1 MARPRTT
8 RPPGAFD
15 LADMAAGS
23 GLTVAVLEGLL
34 KRDDAPAPNSG
45 GGRGRGAALWDYRG
59 FGRLAVAGGLF
70 WSGAEPTPA
79 MRIASAV
86 VAEFESV
93 RGPGK
98 LSGLSMAWRDLPPA
112 GLAELPSPGP
122 DGWTDDYEL
131 YRVFRRH
138 CADRLHEPWRGDVS
152 IEIIDRHY
160 VFYDFDQSR
169 MKSAESFGV
178 RRDTLAEPTF
188 RLLGWER
195 GGSPTLRHVA
205 EEIPAA
211 VFDETSPDHSTALA
225 AARAVEDEFHNA
237 RANPRGALRLNMS
250 RAIRCAYGRVY
261 EFRND
266 GSVAPDTS

>member
-1 MARPRTT
+1 
-8 RPPGAFD
+8 
-15 LADMAAGS
+15 MAAGS
-23 GLTVAVLEGLL
+23 GLSVTVLEGLL
-34 KRDDAPAPNSG
+34 KRDDAPPPNSG

-98 LSGLSMAWRDLPPA
+98 LSGLSLAWRDLPPE
-112 GLAELPSPGP
+112 GLDELPGPGP
-122 DGWTDDYEL
+122 DGWTDDYEQ

-138 CADRLHEPWRGDVS
+138 CADGLHDPWRGDVS

-160 VFYDFDQSR
+160 VFYDFDQPR

-195 GGSPTLRHVA
+195 GGSPTLRHIA
-205 EEIPAA
+205 HEIPAA
-211 VFDETSPDHSTALA
+211 ALDELAPNHAAALA
-225 AARAVEDEFHNA
+225 TARAIEAEFHHA
-237 RANPRGALRLNMS
+237 RANPRGVLRLNMS
-250 RAIRCAYGRVY
+250 HTIRCAYGRVF
-261 EFRND
+261 EARGG
-266 GSVAPDTS
+266 GSVEHDTS